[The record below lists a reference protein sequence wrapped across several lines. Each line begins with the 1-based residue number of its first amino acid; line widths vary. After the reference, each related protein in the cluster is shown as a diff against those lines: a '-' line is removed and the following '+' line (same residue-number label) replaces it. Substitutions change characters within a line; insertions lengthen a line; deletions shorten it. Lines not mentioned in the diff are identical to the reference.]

1 MINPEDG
8 ISNLD
13 LPIAQ
18 IIRQAL
24 ADLSPDKRLSVLASM
39 TEDEFVSHCADI
51 FLAELETAMHQGV
64 DELGAKEIA
73 LKECLAPI
81 REGNG

>member
-1 MINPEDG
+1 MIKPEDD

-24 ADLSPDKRLSVLASM
+24 ADLSPEKRKAILSSM
-39 TEDEFVSHCADI
+39 TEDEFVSHCVDI
-51 FLAELETAMHQGV
+51 FLAELETAMHQGHEV
-64 DELGAKEIA
+64 Y
-73 LKECLAPI
+73 I
-81 REGNG
+81 RKRLLLYD